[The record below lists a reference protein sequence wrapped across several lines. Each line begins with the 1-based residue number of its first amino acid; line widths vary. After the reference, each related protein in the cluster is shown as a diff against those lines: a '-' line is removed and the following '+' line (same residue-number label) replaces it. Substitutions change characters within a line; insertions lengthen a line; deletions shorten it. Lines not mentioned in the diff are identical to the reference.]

1 MQDTSSSATDT
12 GGLCAPR
19 PRSRWGGGGRTW
31 RSVSEGGAECRWKRD
46 ESRSTAR
53 WLMVGFACI
62 PRDSPVSPVTTLRGP
77 LAEPLEEWIEEAVQA
92 ALAGP
97 RLDRARR
104 RLERG
109 AADEQRLVDSIAE
122 DEAMLSQLGAD
133 FANRLIPR
141 SAYDSALATV
151 QERIDEA
158 RGRSPSAPAPRPS
171 TASPTSRPSGRASR
185 WSAGGPSSR
194 PWPSHASGRRSV
206 RATGSTRAGSTR
218 AGRSE
223 V

>member
-1 MQDTSSSATDT
+1 M
-12 GGLCAPR
+12 
-19 PRSRWGGGGRTW
+19 
-31 RSVSEGGAECRWKRD
+31 
-46 ESRSTAR
+46 
-53 WLMVGFACI
+53 
-62 PRDSPVSPVTTLRGP
+62 TTLRGP
-77 LAEPLEEWIEEAVQA
+77 LPEPLEEWIEEAVQA

-109 AADEQRLVDSIAE
+109 AVDEQRLVDSIAE

-141 SAYDSALATV
+141 SAYHSALSTV

-158 RGRSPSAPAPRPS
+158 RGRLAER
-171 TASPTSRPSGRASR
+171 T
-185 WSAGGPSSR
+185 
-194 PWPSHASGRRSV
+194 
-206 RATGSTRAGSTR
+206 RATALDGITDLAAEWKGLSMERRRAIIETVAEPRIGPALGPR
-218 AGRSE
+218 NRFDEGRIDPGWK